1 MRRRNGK
8 SGANRTKLILSRM
21 VPNRQTYYL
30 SLSVCSPIFSNGPAA
45 ATFPPSSPAE
55 NYHNTPEP
63 LAHAAA
69 PDVHHHHSF
78 RSKVFPH
85 DVGVVRTVRTPH
97 F

>member
-30 SLSVCSPIFSNGPAA
+30 SLSGCSGGRD
-45 ATFPPSSPAE
+45 FPPIQPGRKLLPQ
-55 NYHNTPEP
+55 YTEP